1 MVLVLETYSSAR
13 PTSKTLKWNMI
24 TDLIVFLKFIESI
37 GKGGKKSLVPLT
49 SQKMIDSDETV
60 IQEKR
65 IRLSKAK
72 YSLILVFL

>member
-1 MVLVLETYSSAR
+1 MGFVLETYSSER
-13 PTSKTLKWNMI
+13 PASKTLKYDI

-49 SQKMIDSDETV
+49 FQKMIDSDETV
-60 IQEKR
+60 IQGKR

-72 YSLILVFL
+72 YFLILVFL

>member
-1 MVLVLETYSSAR
+1 MAFVLETYSSER
-13 PTSKTLKWNMI
+13 PASKTLKYDI

-49 SQKMIDSDETV
+49 FQKMIDSDETV
-60 IQEKR
+60 IQGKR

-72 YSLILVFL
+72 YFLILVFL

>member
-1 MVLVLETYSSAR
+1 MAFVLETYSSER
-13 PTSKTLKWNMI
+13 PASKTLKYNI

-49 SQKMIDSDETV
+49 FQKMIDSDETV
-60 IQEKR
+60 IQGKR

-72 YSLILVFL
+72 YFLILVFL

>member
-1 MVLVLETYSSAR
+1 MAFVLETYSSER
-13 PTSKTLKWNMI
+13 PASKTLKYDI

-49 SQKMIDSDETV
+49 FQKMIDSDKTV
-60 IQEKR
+60 IQGKR

-72 YSLILVFL
+72 YFLILVFL

>member
-1 MVLVLETYSSAR
+1 MAFVLETYSSER
-13 PTSKTLKWNMI
+13 PPSKTLKYDI

-49 SQKMIDSDETV
+49 FQKMIDSDETV
-60 IQEKR
+60 IQGKR

-72 YSLILVFL
+72 YFLILVFL

>member
-1 MVLVLETYSSAR
+1 MAFVLETYSSER
-13 PTSKTLKWNMI
+13 PTSKTLKYDI

-49 SQKMIDSDETV
+49 FQKMIDSDETV
-60 IQEKR
+60 IQGKR

-72 YSLILVFL
+72 YFLILVFL